1 MSYGR
6 VGTHESTSISTEEQS
21 ISPVNSNDLI
31 SNAALTSESLILISR
46 RPTEHR
52 DRQYVNVY
60 MSVIGIMIL
69 LSLMTS
75 RGVMSSRFIL
85 LDEEGSWTSMVM
97 IATLMGTFL
106 GIFLCL
112 LIYNHDL
119 REQLFS
125 ASLMVSICLQIGLAG
140 IIFISDEWW
149 ALGALCILSAFLD
162 SIKFRKAR
170 KYMTIVLSLID
181 TAIDVNTQ
189 FGNSICV
196 FCILI
201 CVIQSCF
208 LLWWSAIFV
217 RLMGREVD
225 FLFIVLLV
233 VFGGSFYWTIQFF
246 HSLISSVVE
255 GCFLWYFL
263 DDNNTPNVLAEVDSA
278 ALAQRNRRVLLY
290 AQCAVTSSLGS
301 VIKSAVWGP
310 LSHIVLVSLHW
321 SRERDPFGSP
331 LNSWSREFV
340 EKILSPWEGLAGK
353 YNRLA
358 TGYVII
364 FGQTFCRAAAEV
376 SREDISG
383 IVLDDTTSYTLKMVT
398 TSTAGL
404 VAILL
409 AILGSREEGTSWP
422 MFVVVCFLLAYAG
435 VSLALHAFRSGIDAL
450 IIAYSDSPQKFEHM
464 NSIIFHRFM
473 RTTEIPH

>member
-1 MSYGR
+1 M
-6 VGTHESTSISTEEQS
+6 GTHESAVVSTEENSAPQR
-21 ISPVNSNDLI
+21 ISSDAI
-31 SNAALTSESLILISR
+31 TNAALTSESLILISR
-46 RPTEHR
+46 RPTERR
-52 DRQYVNVY
+52 DRRYVNAYLSILGV
-60 MSVIGIMIL
+60 MIL

-97 IATLMGTFL
+97 IATLMGSFI

-112 LIYNHDL
+112 FIYSHDL

-125 ASLMVSICLQIGLAG
+125 ASLMVSICLQLGLAG

-149 ALGALCILSAFLD
+149 ALGAICISSAFID

-170 KYMTIVLSLID
+170 KYMTIVISLID
-181 TAIDVNTQ
+181 TAIDVNAQ
-189 FGNSICV
+189 FGYSISAFCV
-196 FCILI
+196 II
-201 CVIQSCF
+201 CFIQSCF
-208 LLWWSAIFV
+208 LLWWSAVFV
-217 RLMGREVD
+217 RLMGRDVD
-225 FLFIVLLV
+225 FLFVILLI
-233 VFGGSFYWTIQFF
+233 VFGISFYWTIQFF

-263 DDNNTPNVLAEVDSA
+263 DNDNSPNVLAEVDST

-290 AQCAVTSSLGS
+290 AQCAMTSSLGS

-331 LNSWSREFV
+331 LNSWSRELL
-340 EKILSPWEGLAGK
+340 EKMLSPWEGLAGK

-398 TSTAGL
+398 TSTAGV

-409 AILGSREEGTSWP
+409 AILGSRDEGTSWP

-435 VSLALHAFRSGIDAL
+435 VSLALHAFRSGVDAL

-473 RTTEIPH
+473 RTTEIPQ